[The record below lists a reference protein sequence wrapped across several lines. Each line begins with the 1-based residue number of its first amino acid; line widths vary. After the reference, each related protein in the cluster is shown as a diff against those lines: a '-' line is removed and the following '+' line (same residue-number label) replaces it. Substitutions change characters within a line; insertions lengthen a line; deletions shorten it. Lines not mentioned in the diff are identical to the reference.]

1 MSKKRA
7 QRQRK
12 QAKKKPFR
20 IVKQQNQSK
29 KFVEAKPNL
38 ETEPRNI
45 ETQKI
50 PNSAKRIPDKDLEK
64 EKPNVLNYYNNSLY
78 NIFYTY
84 SSDTL
89 NNYLEQEKNKE
100 NLVQITEETLSIFAI
115 SKEQRKYAFKY
126 LYETIKPYN
135 MSQKLYFKT
144 VLIFDSFLINYS
156 RNNTHLTCSQFF
168 LSKHDKKL
176 SETKLIMFILCC
188 FYLVNQTLNTQNF
201 ELKCLQKWD
210 EKDEYTYDELNQL
223 IYTILRGIDCN
234 IDLFG
239 LYDFLNLFSFD
250 LNKKFQN
257 VINANKFMD
266 FFNRSL
272 NIFSVKVVQ
281 DTALNDIIPS
291 AQSLGIIMFSLEYT
305 KFMLQNNFQNEQIN
319 ILVDNWIKN
328 VKNILLNNSYQDIKR
343 VIHWLNDYVNT
354 H

>member
-78 NIFYTY
+78 IIFYTY

-115 SKEQRKYAFKY
+115 SREQRKYAFKY

-168 LSKHDKKL
+168 LSKHDKTVSL
-176 SETKLIMFILCC
+176 HMLIL
-188 FYLVNQTLNTQNF
+188 
-201 ELKCLQKWD
+201 
-210 EKDEYTYDELNQL
+210 
-223 IYTILRGIDCN
+223 
-234 IDLFG
+234 
-239 LYDFLNLFSFD
+239 
-250 LNKKFQN
+250 
-257 VINANKFMD
+257 
-266 FFNRSL
+266 
-272 NIFSVKVVQ
+272 
-281 DTALNDIIPS
+281 
-291 AQSLGIIMFSLEYT
+291 
-305 KFMLQNNFQNEQIN
+305 
-319 ILVDNWIKN
+319 
-328 VKNILLNNSYQDIKR
+328 
-343 VIHWLNDYVNT
+343 
-354 H
+354 